1 MRRSTLVATVS
12 DATRAI
18 AVAIAVAI
26 SFAACGDGAADRA
39 SNETRATTS
48 SRPPATSTTSVP
60 PRGPAPTPIGTYAVG
75 VRTEDLVDASRLTPP
90 NGGAPGAPTRS
101 MPTTIWYPATG
112 DPGAGPVPDAPAD
125 SHDGPFPIVVFAHG
139 FANTPA
145 SYADL
150 LARWA
155 SAGYVVVAPA
165 LPLLNA
171 DAPGGASHTDYGSP
185 NIADFAFV
193 LDHAIDAG
201 VGDARRVAVAGH
213 SDGEVLAYALA
224 IEACCHDDRV
234 GAAVLMAGDLGNA
247 NSLPAPTGVP
257 VLHVLSDLDEYNPYA
272 AALEFDRMHLAPP
285 SFTMTLRSAAHGAPF
300 EDAGDPHHELVALA
314 GTDFLDAFLKDAP
327 GGEAKLEA
335 DVAARADLATLE
347 SRR

>member
-1 MRRSTLVATVS
+1 MWRFAGVAVLT
-12 DATRAI
+12 I
-18 AVAIAVAI
+18 AL
-26 SFAACGDGAADRA
+26 AACGGGGADRA
-39 SNETRATTS
+39 TQGTRPTTTTG
-48 SRPPATSTTSVP
+48 PPASSSTTSAP
-60 PRGPAPTPIGTYAVG
+60 PHGPTATPIGTYAVG
-75 VRTEDLVDASRLTPP
+75 VRTENVVDGSRPTPP
-90 NGGAPGAPTRS
+90 NGGAPATPTRS

-112 DPGAGPVPDAPAD
+112 DPAAGPVPDAPAD
-125 SHDGPFPIVVFAHG
+125 GRDGPFPLVVFAHG
-139 FANTPA
+139 FANTPS

-171 DAPGGASHTDYGSP
+171 DAPGGPSHTDYGAP

-193 LDHAIDAG
+193 LDHAIAAG
-201 VGDARRVAVAGH
+201 LGDARRVAVAGH

-247 NSLPAPTGVP
+247 RSLPAPTGVP

-272 AALEFDRMHLAPP
+272 AALAFDRMHLAPP

-314 GTDFLDAFLKDAP
+314 GADFLDAFLKETADGP
-327 GGEAKLEA
+327 AKLEN
-335 DVAARADLATLE
+335 DVAARPDLATLE
-347 SRR
+347 SRP